1 MYITNEGK
9 RTSASNLRLFA
20 TTTEIREI
28 EVFRTIEVLVSYQTP
43 VAYAIDGLWHYTS
56 HKYSSTTSKQITRFL
71 NARIGGRANALEV
84 GQDEVDN
91 IYNKHFRSDTS
102 LSREFMYG

>member
-9 RTSASNLRLFA
+9 RTSISNLRLF
-20 TTTEIREI
+20 EDKG
-28 EVFRTIEVLVSYQTP
+28 IEVLVSYQTP

-56 HKYSSTTSKQITRFL
+56 HKYSRTTSNQITRFL

-84 GQDEVDN
+84 NQDKVTN
-91 IYNKHFRSDTS
+91 IYNKCFRSDTS
-102 LSREFMYG
+102 LSSEFLYG

>member
-9 RTSASNLRLFA
+9 RTSISNLRLFDNP
-20 TTTEIREI
+20 I
-28 EVFRTIEVLVSYQTP
+28 EGIEVLVSYRTP

-56 HKYSSTTSKQITRFL
+56 QKYSSTTSKQITRFL

-84 GQDEVDN
+84 NQSEVDAV
-91 IYNKHFRSDTS
+91 YNKHFRSDTS